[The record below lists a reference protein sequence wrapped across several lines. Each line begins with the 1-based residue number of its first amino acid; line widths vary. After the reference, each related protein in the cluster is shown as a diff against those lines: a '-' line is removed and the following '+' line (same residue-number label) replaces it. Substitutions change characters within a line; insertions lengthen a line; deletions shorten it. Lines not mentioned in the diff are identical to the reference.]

1 MGKKEV
7 NIIFEYHVFL
17 LQNIALV
24 DITPPMKMTQG
35 FHIKIEIQGIVKP

>member
-17 LQNIALV
+17 LQNIALI
-24 DITPPMKMTQG
+24 DITRPMKMTQG